1 MNLNEAIK
9 TLKNNGYI
17 VENSWAIKRRFNSIA
32 ELRKDLSKTA
42 IACHENAQY
51 DEYEQEPYYDEDAIN
66 EITDNQFIKWMAKQG
81 YEDGFVVESYLNTEL
96 DEKTYDE
103 LARAWSEILYGE
115 GLIGWNYKW
124 DS

>member
-1 MNLNEAIK
+1 MELNEAIQ
-9 TLKNNGYI
+9 TLKNAGFI
-17 VENSWAIKRRFNSIA
+17 VETTGSLKRRFYSIA
-32 ELRKDLSKTA
+32 ELRKSLSTNA

-51 DEYEQEPYYDEDAIN
+51 DEYEQEPFCDEDAIN
-66 EITDNQFIKWMAKQG
+66 EITDDQFIKWMAKEG

-103 LARAWSEILYGE
+103 LASAWSDILYGE
-115 GLIGWNYKW
+115 GLMGWNYKW

>member
-81 YEDGFVVESYLNTEL
+81 YEDGFVVESYLNTE
-96 DEKTYDE
+96 
-103 LARAWSEILYGE
+103 
-115 GLIGWNYKW
+115 
-124 DS
+124 